1 MNEEIM
7 QDVEEQLA
15 GALDYDQAA
24 KGVLSQKKVL
34 AYILKRT
41 VPEFESASLDDI
53 ANIYIE
59 GTPEV
64 STVPVSKD
72 KTNAVRHALERQDTP
87 KIKGAQNED
96 NSITEGSIVFDILF
110 RAKAP
115 ETNELITLI
124 INVEAQKRLKPKR
137 KTGDTYP
144 LLKRAVYYASRL
156 ISSQKGTEFI
166 NSDYDKIKKVYTIWI
181 CMEAPQGKSA
191 INRYQLKEQHLLHRY
206 KEPCQNYDLIGIIFV
221 YLGNSKVKD
230 QLINL
235 LDLMFKSSKDAG
247 EKITTLHNDFG
258 IDLTQ
263 EGEGDLAVMCNLGEG
278 IYEDGL
284 MKGKQ
289 EGWEKGRKEGREEG
303 RKEGRAEGRKEG
315 KEEGRTEGKLEF
327 ALELLKDGM
336 ALDKVAKYSKLS
348 LAMIEKL
355 AKQNK
360 LI

>member
-1 MNEEIM
+1 ME
-7 QDVEEQLA
+7 DP
-15 GALDYDQAA
+15 
-24 KGVLSQKKVL
+24 QK
-34 AYILKRT
+34 
-41 VPEFESASLDDI
+41 
-53 ANIYIE
+53 
-59 GTPEV
+59 
-64 STVPVSKD
+64 
-72 KTNAVRHALERQDTP
+72 
-87 KIKGAQNED
+87 
-96 NSITEGSIVFDILF
+96 
-110 RAKAP
+110 
-115 ETNELITLI
+115 
-124 INVEAQKRLKPKR
+124 
-137 KTGDTYP
+137 
-144 LLKRAVYYASRL
+144 
-156 ISSQKGTEFI
+156 
-166 NSDYDKIKKVYTIWI
+166 
-181 CMEAPQGKSA
+181 KSA
-191 INRYQLKEQHLLHRY
+191 INRYQLKEQHLLHLY
-206 KEPCQNYDLIGIIFV
+206 KEPCQNYDLMGIIFV

-235 LDLMFKSSKDAG
+235 LDLMFKSSKNAS

-303 RKEGRAEGRKEG
+303 R
-315 KEEGRTEGKLEF
+315 TEGKLEF

-348 LAMIEKL
+348 LSMIQEL

>member
-7 QDVEEQLA
+7 QDVDEQLA
-15 GALDYDQAA
+15 GALAYDKAA
-24 KGVLSQKKVL
+24 KNVLSQKKVL

-59 GTPEV
+59 GKPEV

-87 KIKGAQNED
+87 KIKGTQNED
-96 NSITEGSIVFDILF
+96 NSITEGSIVFDVLF

-115 ETNELITLI
+115 VTHEIITLI
-124 INVEAQKRLKPKR
+124 INVEAQKHLKPKK
-137 KTGDTYP
+137 KTGGTYP

-156 ISSQKGTEFI
+156 ISSQKGTEFT
-166 NSDYDKIKKVYTIWI
+166 NSDYDKIKKIYTIWI
-181 CMEAPQGKSA
+181 CMEAPHGKSA

-206 KEPCQNYDLIGIIFV
+206 KEPCQNYDLIGIVFV

-235 LDLMFKSSKDAG
+235 LDLMFKSSKNAS
-247 EKITTLHNDFG
+247 EKITALHNDFG
-258 IDLTQ
+258 IDLTK
-263 EGEGDLAVMCNLGEG
+263 EGEEDLEIMCNLGEG
-278 IYEDGL
+278 LYEDGV

-289 EGWEKGRKEGREEG
+289 EGKIES
-303 RKEGRAEGRKEG
+303 
-315 KEEGRTEGKLEF
+315 
-327 ALELLKDGM
+327 ALEMLKDGV
-336 ALDKVAKYSKLS
+336 ALEKVAKYSKLS
-348 LAMIEKL
+348 SSMIEKL

>member
-1 MNEEIM
+1 MKAKEVWPMNEEIM

-15 GALDYDQAA
+15 GALAYDKAA
-24 KGVLSQKKVL
+24 KNVLSQKKVL

-59 GTPEV
+59 GKPEV

-87 KIKGAQNED
+87 KIKGTQNED
-96 NSITEGSIVFDILF
+96 NSITEGSIVFDVLF

-115 ETNELITLI
+115 VTHEIITLI
-124 INVEAQKRLKPKR
+124 INVEAQKHLKPKK
-137 KTGDTYP
+137 KTGGTYP

-156 ISSQKGTEFI
+156 ISSQKGTEFT
-166 NSDYDKIKKVYTIWI
+166 NSDYDKIKKIYTIWI
-181 CMEAPQGKSA
+181 CMEAPHGKSA

-206 KEPCQNYDLIGIIFV
+206 KEPCQNYDLIGIVFV

-235 LDLMFKSSKDAG
+235 LDLMFKSSKNAS
-247 EKITTLHNDFG
+247 EKITALHNDFG
-258 IDLTQ
+258 IDLTK
-263 EGEGDLAVMCNLGEG
+263 EGEEDLEIMCNLGEG
-278 IYEDGL
+278 LYEDGV

-289 EGWEKGRKEGREEG
+289 EGKIES
-303 RKEGRAEGRKEG
+303 
-315 KEEGRTEGKLEF
+315 
-327 ALELLKDGM
+327 ALEMLKDGV
-336 ALDKVAKYSKLS
+336 ALEKVAKYSKLS
-348 LAMIEKL
+348 SSMIEKL

>member
-1 MNEEIM
+1 
-7 QDVEEQLA
+7 
-15 GALDYDQAA
+15 
-24 KGVLSQKKVL
+24 
-34 AYILKRT
+34 
-41 VPEFESASLDDI
+41 
-53 ANIYIE
+53 
-59 GTPEV
+59 
-64 STVPVSKD
+64 
-72 KTNAVRHALERQDTP
+72 
-87 KIKGAQNED
+87 
-96 NSITEGSIVFDILF
+96 
-110 RAKAP
+110 
-115 ETNELITLI
+115 
-124 INVEAQKRLKPKR
+124 
-137 KTGDTYP
+137 
-144 LLKRAVYYASRL
+144 
-156 ISSQKGTEFI
+156 
-166 NSDYDKIKKVYTIWI
+166 
-181 CMEAPQGKSA
+181 MEAPQGKSA

-235 LDLMFKSSKDAG
+235 LDLMFKSSKNAS

-289 EGWEKGRKEGREEG
+289 EGWEKGRKEGR
-303 RKEGRAEGRKEG
+303 KEG

-336 ALDKVAKYSKLS
+336 SLEKVAKYSKLS
-348 LAMIEKL
+348 LSMIQEL
-355 AKQNK
+355 AKLNK

>member
-1 MNEEIM
+1 MDLYGRPAE
-7 QDVEEQLA
+7 
-15 GALDYDQAA
+15 
-24 KGVLSQKKVL
+24 
-34 AYILKRT
+34 
-41 VPEFESASLDDI
+41 
-53 ANIYIE
+53 
-59 GTPEV
+59 
-64 STVPVSKD
+64 
-72 KTNAVRHALERQDTP
+72 
-87 KIKGAQNED
+87 
-96 NSITEGSIVFDILF
+96 
-110 RAKAP
+110 
-115 ETNELITLI
+115 
-124 INVEAQKRLKPKR
+124 
-137 KTGDTYP
+137 
-144 LLKRAVYYASRL
+144 
-156 ISSQKGTEFI
+156 
-166 NSDYDKIKKVYTIWI
+166 
-181 CMEAPQGKSA
+181 KSA

-235 LDLMFKSSKDAG
+235 LDLMFKSSKNAS

-289 EGWEKGRKEGREEG
+289 EGWEKGRKEG
-303 RKEGRAEGRKEG
+303 

-336 ALDKVAKYSKLS
+336 SLEKVAKYSKLS
-348 LAMIEKL
+348 LSMIQEL